1 MRAFPSILL
10 ALLVAL
16 AAGCARAPAEQ
27 RLRDTIAAMETA
39 IEANQVNDFLD
50 GVSSEFTGNGGQY
63 DRRSLHAL
71 LRAMALRHQRVSVVL
86 GPLDITIHEGGRA
99 SVRVDVL
106 ATGSAGGLLPEAGRR
121 FRIDSGW
128 REEDGEWRCIS
139 ATWNE

>member
-1 MRAFPSILL
+1 MRRWMPIAALLL
-10 ALLVAL
+10 AL
-16 AAGCARAPAEQ
+16 AASGCARAPAEQ
-27 RLRDTIAAMETA
+27 RLRDTIAAMEAA
-39 IEANQVNDFLD
+39 IEGNRVNDFLD
-50 GVSSEFTGNGGQY
+50 GVSSEFTGNGGEY

-86 GPLDITIHEGGRA
+86 GPLDITMHEGGRA
-99 SVRVDVL
+99 SVRVDVV

-128 REEDGEWRCIS
+128 REEDGDWRCIS